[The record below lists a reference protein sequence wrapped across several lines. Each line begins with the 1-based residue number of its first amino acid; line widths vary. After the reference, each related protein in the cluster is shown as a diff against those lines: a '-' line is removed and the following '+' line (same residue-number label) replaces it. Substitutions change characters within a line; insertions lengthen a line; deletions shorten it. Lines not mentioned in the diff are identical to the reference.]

1 MRPIVFF
8 IWLFTALSA
17 AQEKPEMEV
26 YIKNNNMKKGYRT
39 LTTTFTDSLVFKKK
53 FKDSKYSLDYVL
65 RYYYATAIDLNS
77 DKNELISMSGLV
89 FPIESVKPDEI
100 VEEVMSLI
108 GNMYYGRK
116 EDKDFKRKIQKSVTR
131 QKNKK

>member
-1 MRPIVFF
+1 MRPIIFF
-8 IWLFTALSA
+8 IWLFTALSI

-26 YIKNNNMKKGYRT
+26 YIKNDNMEKGYRT

-53 FKDSKYSLDYVL
+53 FKDSNYSLDYVL
-65 RYYYATAIDLNS
+65 RYYYATAIDLGC

-100 VEEVMSLI
+100 VEEGYVFNWQHVLW
-108 GNMYYGRK
+108 K
-116 EDKDFKRKIQKSVTR
+116 KRG
-131 QKNKK
+131 

>member
-116 EDKDFKRKIQKSVTR
+116 EDKDFKRKIQK
-131 QKNKK
+131 N

>member
-1 MRPIVFF
+1 MRPIIFF

-26 YIKNNNMKKGYRT
+26 YIENSNMEKGYRT

-53 FKDSKYSLDYVL
+53 FKDSNYSLDYVL
-65 RYYYATAIDLNS
+65 RYYYATAIDLGC

-89 FPIESVKPDEI
+89 FTIESVEPDEI

-116 EDKDFKRKIQKSVTR
+116 EDENFNKMFKI
-131 QKNKK
+131 N